1 VQAPNQM
8 ARRVIRRSMLIVLLN
23 ILLIAGL
30 FIAASYIE
38 IETEEWFSALP
49 EWTGGS
55 KTVLW
60 LAAVACSLPLYVASA
75 RKLNA
80 ISMIIAEMSVDQSLP
95 EERKLSRR
103 LLLTTVLF
111 SVFSILLV
119 GAGVLFSY
127 ALLPPF
133 PVLVVLVCLLGVV
146 MARDWNRMVRV
157 YARAQAALRDTLADN
172 TAEHSHAPQPV
183 KDLLETVGLRTLT
196 IEPNAP
202 AAGKLIRELEVRRLT
217 GAYIIGIERDG
228 EAMINPSPDE
238 ELNVGDKVVLLGED
252 SQLSKAA
259 DLMLLAAY

>member
-1 VQAPNQM
+1 
-8 ARRVIRRSMLIVLLN
+8 
-23 ILLIAGL
+23 
-30 FIAASYIE
+30 
-38 IETEEWFSALP
+38 
-49 EWTGGS
+49 
-55 KTVLW
+55 
-60 LAAVACSLPLYVASA
+60 
-75 RKLNA
+75 
-80 ISMIIAEMSVDQSLP
+80 
-95 EERKLSRR
+95 
-103 LLLTTVLF
+103 
-111 SVFSILLV
+111 
-119 GAGVLFSY
+119 VLFSY